1 MSAGPTS
8 VYVRVRSQGMGK
20 KRVSGKQRRAL
31 TAALVVLREIEDFY
45 TCIIHWYVCFAFR
58 VGKEQLSKRIRKE

>member
-1 MSAGPTS
+1 
-8 VYVRVRSQGMGK
+8 MGK
-20 KRVSGKQRRAL
+20 RRASGKQRRAL
-31 TAALVVLREIEDFY
+31 TAALVVLREIEDVY

>member
-1 MSAGPTS
+1 
-8 VYVRVRSQGMGK
+8 MGK

-31 TAALVVLREIEDFY
+31 TAALVVLREIEDVY

-58 VGKEQLSKRIRKE
+58 VGSEQGRKNKKRINEKHKEYDE